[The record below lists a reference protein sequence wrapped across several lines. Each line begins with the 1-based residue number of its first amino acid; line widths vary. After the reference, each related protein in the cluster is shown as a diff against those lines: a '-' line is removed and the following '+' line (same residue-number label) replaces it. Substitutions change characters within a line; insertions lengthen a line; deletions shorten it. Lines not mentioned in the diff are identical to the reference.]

1 MSIFNRIFGSKQQ
14 VRTTESLGLISLLN
28 QSRGTGKFVA
38 VTSKKSISLGVV
50 FECIDVISRTLS
62 LVNPKVIELRD
73 NGKFIDNKYKYNK
86 ILTKQPYPL
95 YNSTKLYEKLICDYL
110 LFGNGYARILRNNIG
125 TITGLKYIEPS
136 MVEPQIIEI
145 DGIEEHWYK
154 IEGVNSLVNQ
164 KDMIHVMD
172 FSFDGI
178 KGISR
183 IMTKKHTIGNAGN
196 IQSYAMDMYE
206 NGAYISGYIYG
217 DATIGKDALN
227 YLRQKFE
234 ELYTSKTGGIAA
246 LPSGFKYE
254 PLKYNLPFADAQI
267 IEAQKFAVEDIAR
280 IFGVPLSLI
289 GRGDSADNKADREYN
304 TFLSNVI
311 APITILLENEINR
324 KVVTEDNKYLKFELK
339 GLFRTD
345 MLVRYQAH
353 QIAINAGFMNK
364 DEVRNVE
371 NMNPIPGGL
380 GETYYQPLNTIP
392 LQKAEDYFDSII
404 DNDKS
409 KEVNNDNTGI

>member
-1 MSIFNRIFGSKQQ
+1 M
-14 VRTTESLGLISLLN
+14 
-28 QSRGTGKFVA
+28 
-38 VTSKKSISLGVV
+38 
-50 FECIDVISRTLS
+50 
-62 LVNPKVIELRD
+62 
-73 NGKFIDNKYKYNK
+73 
-86 ILTKQPYPL
+86 
-95 YNSTKLYEKLICDYL
+95 
-110 LFGNGYARILRNNIG
+110 
-125 TITGLKYIEPS
+125 
-136 MVEPQIIEI
+136 
-145 DGIEEHWYK
+145 
-154 IEGVNSLVNQ
+154 
-164 KDMIHVMD
+164 
-172 FSFDGI
+172 
-178 KGISR
+178 
-183 IMTKKHTIGNAGN
+183 
-196 IQSYAMDMYE
+196 
-206 NGAYISGYIYG
+206 
-217 DATIGKDALN
+217 N

-324 KVVTEDNKYLKFELK
+324 KVVNEDNKYLKFELK

-409 KEVNNDNTGI
+409 KEVDNDNTGI